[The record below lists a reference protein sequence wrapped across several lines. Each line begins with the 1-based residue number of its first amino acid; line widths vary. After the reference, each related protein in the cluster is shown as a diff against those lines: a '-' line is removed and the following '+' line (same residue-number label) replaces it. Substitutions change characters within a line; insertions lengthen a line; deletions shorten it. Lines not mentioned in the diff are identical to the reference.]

1 MCYTQEWEAR
11 GSLLCLLF
19 LLRSYLSV
27 CLSVCWLAGRS
38 LATIS
43 PPLGTNPIPFK
54 LAGGSCG
61 RYPAHHPPM
70 SPSHSVSHT
79 TRLFFPTE
87 GTRVCLVGIPLPF
100 FWITT
105 ASPKY
110 RVVPLSLLPGP
121 QGPMYYTYHPWS
133 PHANTWRSTPSPIFR
148 WSHVPVSE
156 QGNYIDHHTTF
167 ILY

>member
-121 QGPMYYTYHPWS
+121 HVLYVS
-133 PHANTWRSTPSPIFR
+133 SLIPSCEHVKKYPISNFPLEPCTCQWTR
-148 WSHVPVSE
+148 
-156 QGNYIDHHTTF
+156 
-167 ILY
+167 